1 MNLLKVTPNTNI
13 LLSVVTIEDC
23 VVRLFRKWLGEQ
35 ARRRD
40 RDPSADSEI
49 LWVDSR
55 RNVGLKVR
63 VRERRRPGL
72 TVPVLIR
79 SDEDMPVSYSV
90 DIEGMSPPLLT
101 LYLNADSPRTTHPHH

>member
-1 MNLLKVTPNTNI
+1 M
-13 LLSVVTIEDC
+13 
-23 VVRLFRKWLGEQ
+23 
-35 ARRRD
+35 
-40 RDPSADSEI
+40 
-49 LWVDSR
+49 
-55 RNVGLKVR
+55 R